1 MNTKK
6 QIKINSEIRRSKF
19 ETRNPPS
26 QNYKLQTTNYVL
38 IYNSLTRKK
47 EKFIP
52 LVEGE
57 VKMYHCG
64 PTVYWIQHIGNM
76 RAVVISDII
85 RKTFEF
91 LGYNVQFTR
100 NYTDV
105 GHLTG
110 DNIGDADIGEDRM
123 EKGAKREGLTP
134 DEIADKYI
142 KMFDKH
148 TKLMNATDPTYKT
161 RATHYIKE
169 MQALVQTLLDKGYA
183 YETPKAVY
191 FDVNKFDDYNKLN
204 KQKLDKNIKGAG
216 TGEIQDPDKKNP
228 YDFALW
234 VFKTGVHKNAMQY
247 WPSPFNSPEVENGT
261 GFPGWHIECSAMSKA
276 TLGDT
281 VDIHM
286 GGIEHIS
293 IHHTNEIAQSQ
304 CANDVPPAK
313 YWVHNEHLTVDGGKM
328 AKSEGN
334 VYSLDDVIA
343 KGFDPLDLRYL
354 FLLAHYRSK
363 QNFTWKSLESAK
375 HARNKVLQTVAQIV
389 SERRGEKGERSNI
402 SVKTTKTKH
411 SALSTKYLNKFTQY
425 IINDFDMPGAI
436 AVMWELIK
444 DEASDQEEKLN
455 TLLAFDSVFDIGIR
469 GTKDRITNLSEELI
483 KEVSELIEKR
493 NQYRKNKQWQKSD
506 EIRNRINEM
515 GIRIEDTP
523 DGTVWY

>member
-1 MNTKK
+1 MKTK
-6 QIKINSEIRRSKF
+6 IIL
-19 ETRNPPS
+19 TPS
-26 QNYKLQTTNYVL
+26 TSHPVL
-38 IYNSLTRKK
+38 IYNSLSRKK

-52 LVEGE
+52 IEEGKL
-57 VKMYHCG
+57 KMYHCG

-91 LGYNVQFTR
+91 LGYDVKFTR

-134 DEIADKYI
+134 DEIANKYI
-142 KMFDKH
+142 DLFDKH
-148 TKLMNATDPTYKT
+148 TKLMNAKDPTYKT

-169 MQALVQTLLDKGYA
+169 MQALVQILLDKGYA
-183 YETPKAVY
+183 YEKPKAVY
-191 FDVNKFDDYNKLN
+191 FDVDKFDDYNNLN

-216 TGEIQDPDKKNP
+216 TGDLQDPDKKNP

-234 VFKTGVHKNAMQY
+234 VFKTGVHKNAMQH
-247 WPSPFNSPEVENGT
+247 WPSPFNSPEVENGE

-304 CANDVPPAK
+304 CANGVPPAN
-313 YWVHNEHLTVDGGKM
+313 YWVHNEHLLVDNGKM
-328 AKSEGN
+328 SKSLGN
-334 VYSLDDVIA
+334 VYSVDDVIA
-343 KGFDPLDLRYL
+343 KGFDTLDLRYL

-375 HARNKVLQTVAQIV
+375 QARNKILQTVAQIL
-389 SERRGEKGERSNI
+389 SEKRKKRGKKS
-402 SVKTTKTKH
+402 KTQH
-411 SALSTKYLNKFTQY
+411 SALRTKHLNEFIQHITD
-425 IINDFDMPGAI
+425 DFDIPGAV
-436 AVMWELIK
+436 ATMWELIK
-444 DEASDQEEKLN
+444 DETVDNDEKLN
-455 TLLAFDSVFDIGIR
+455 TLLAFDTVFDIGIR
-469 GTKDRITNLSEELI
+469 GTRDRIANFSDKMIEEVNELI
-483 KEVSELIEKR
+483 AQR
-493 NQYRKNKQWQKSD
+493 NKYRKEKQWEQADK
-506 EIRNRINEM
+506 IRTELDKK
-515 GIRIEDTP
+515 GIKIEDTSN
-523 DGTVWY
+523 GTVWY